1 MHTLL
6 ALSPILVVFLLLVV
20 LRWSAKAAMA
30 VALTVTAALALTVWK
45 TAPNVVAAA
54 AANGVFTALTVLYI
68 VFGAILLLNT
78 LKESGAIRS
87 IRQGFMDISPD
98 RRVQVVIVAWLFGC
112 LIEGSSGWGTPSAVG
127 APLLLALG
135 FPAMGAVMSML
146 VIQSTPVSYGAVG
159 TPILVGVKTGL
170 DNPAFNDLVTGSS
183 FQTTEAYLHQVGAS
197 VGLVH
202 GIVGTLIP
210 LILCGLLTRFFG
222 AKRSFA
228 EGLKVWPFALFA
240 GVAFTVPY
248 ALTAHFFGPEFPS
261 IVGAF
266 VGLLVVV
273 PLAKRGFLMPKEIF
287 DFPERSQWEKNWMG
301 SITQQDNHADA
312 PTFSVFRAF
321 SPYVIVIA
329 LLIITRTIPAIKAF
343 VAKPDFALRWGEE
356 GSQIIFGWNT
366 FIWQN
371 LLGSGI
377 NLKFE
382 GMYSPGTVLII
393 AAIACIPIFKMDM
406 KNFRRGWMDAGK
418 TLIAAAPALMLSI
431 PMVQVFINSQSADMS
446 AVGALQSM
454 PKVLAAGAAE
464 MFSGMWPNVAPWI
477 GSLGAFIAGSN
488 TISNM
493 MFSFFQFSTAQQIGL
508 GFEQAS
514 LVIALQAVG
523 GAAGN
528 MISVHNIVAAA
539 AAVGLINREGDIIRK
554 TLIPMLYY
562 VIQAGFIGQALITG
576 SVVWW
581 AVAIIAPL
589 GFFFVMSKLSG
600 TPEQNP

>member
-1 MHTLL
+1 MYTLL
-6 ALSPILVVFLLLVV
+6 ALSPILVVFVLLVV
-20 LRWSAKAAMA
+20 LRWSAKSAMA
-30 VALTVTAALALTVWK
+30 VALAVTAAIALTVWK

-78 LKESGAIRS
+78 VKESGAIRS

-98 RRVQVVIVAWLFGC
+98 RRVQVIIVAWLFGC

-135 FPAMGAVMSML
+135 FPAMAAVMSML
-146 VIQSTPVSYGAVG
+146 IIQSTPVSYGAVG

-170 DNPAFNDLVTGSS
+170 DNPTFNDIVAASP
-183 FQTTEAYLHQVGAS
+183 FQTNEAYLHQVGAN
-197 VGLVH
+197 VGLIH
-202 GIVGTLIP
+202 ALVGTLIP

-222 AKRSFA
+222 EKRSFI
-228 EGLKVWPFALFA
+228 EGLKVWKFALFA
-240 GVAFTVPY
+240 GLAFTVPY
-248 ALTAHFFGPEFPS
+248 ALTARFFGPEFPS

-266 VGLLVVV
+266 IGLLVVV

-287 DFPERSQWEKNWMG
+287 DFPEKNKWEEGWMG
-301 SITQQDNHADA
+301 SITQDEHASNT

-321 SPYVIVIA
+321 SPYVLVII
-329 LLIITRTIPAIKAF
+329 LLIITRTIPAIKHF
-343 VAKPDFALRWGEE
+343 ITVPEPALHWGEK
-356 GSQIIFGWNT
+356 GSEIIFGWNT
-366 FIWQN
+366 FIWEN
-371 LLGSGI
+371 LFNSGI
-377 NLKFE
+377 NLKFT
-382 GMYSPGTVLII
+382 GMYSPGTVLI
-393 AAIACIPIFKMDM
+393 ATALLCIPIFKMDM
-406 KNFRRGWMDAGK
+406 KNFRRGWMDAGN
-418 TLIAAAPALMLSI
+418 TLIKAAPALMLSI
-431 PMVQVFINSQSADMS
+431 PMVQVFINSQSADM
-446 AVGALQSM
+446 AAPDALQAM
-454 PKVLAAGAAE
+454 PKVLAAGAAD

-508 GFEQAS
+508 GFDQAS
-514 LVIALQAVG
+514 FVVALQAVG

-539 AAVGLINREGDIIRK
+539 AAVGLVNREGDIIRK

-576 SVVWW
+576 SIIWW
-581 AVAIIAPL
+581 IIAIAAPFV
-589 GFFFVMSKLSG
+589 FFGLMSKFSG
-600 TPEQNP
+600 NQSA

>member
-1 MHTLL
+1 MYTLL

-20 LRWSAKAAMA
+20 MRWSAKAAMA
-30 VALTVTAALALTVWK
+30 VALAVTAALSLTVWK

-78 LKESGAIRS
+78 LKESGAIKS

-98 RRVQVVIVAWLFGC
+98 RRVQVIIVAWLFGC

-135 FPAMGAVMSML
+135 FPAMAAVMSML
-146 VIQSTPVSYGAVG
+146 IIQSTPVSYGAVG

-170 DNPAFNDLVTGSS
+170 DNPEFTNMVGQSSYQTVENYLLQVT
-183 FQTTEAYLHQVGAS
+183 AS

-202 GIVGTLIP
+202 ALVGTLIP

-222 AKRSFA
+222 EKRSFA
-228 EGLKVWPFALFA
+228 EGLKVWKFALFA
-240 GVAFTVPY
+240 GVAFTLPY
-248 ALTAHFFGPEFPS
+248 YLTARFFGPEFPS
-261 IVGAF
+261 MVGAF
-266 VGLLVVV
+266 VGLLIVV
-273 PLAKRGFLMPKEIF
+273 PLAKKGFLMPKEVF
-287 DFPERSQWEKNWMG
+287 DFPARSKWEESWVG
-301 SITQQDNHADA
+301 SIAEGHADDGKPA
-312 PTFSVFRAF
+312 FSVFRAF
-321 SPYVIVIA
+321 SPYFLVIA
-329 LLIITRTIPAIKAF
+329 LLVITRTIPAIKSF
-343 VAKPDFALRWGEE
+343 IAKPDLALRWGEE

-382 GMYSPGTVLII
+382 GMYSPGTTLILV
-393 AAIACIPIFKMDM
+393 ALLCIPIFKMDM
-406 KNFRRGWMDAGK
+406 KNFRRGWMGAGK

-431 PMVQVFINSQSADMS
+431 PMVQVFINSQSAPDA
-446 AVGALQSM
+446 AVAMQSM
-454 PKVLAAGAAE
+454 PKVLAAGAADA
-464 MFSGMWPNVAPWI
+464 FSAMWPNVAPWI

-493 MFSFFQFSTAQQIGL
+493 MFSLFQFSTAQQIGL
-508 GFEQAS
+508 GLDQAS

-528 MISVHNIVAAA
+528 MVSVHNVVAAA
-539 AAVGLINREGDIIRK
+539 AAVGLVNREGDIIRK

-562 VIQAGFIGQALITG
+562 VLQAGFFGQALITG
-576 SVVWW
+576 SLIWWGVALVAPVV
-581 AVAIIAPL
+581 
-589 GFFFVMSKLSG
+589 FFTLMAKKS
-600 TPEQNP
+600 